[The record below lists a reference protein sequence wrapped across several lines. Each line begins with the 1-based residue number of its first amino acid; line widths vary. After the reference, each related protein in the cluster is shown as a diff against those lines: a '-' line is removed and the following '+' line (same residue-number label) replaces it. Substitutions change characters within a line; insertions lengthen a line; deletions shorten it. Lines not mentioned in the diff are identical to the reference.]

1 MASSD
6 MASSFFKT
14 GCKDTGRFAYFLIV
28 VRKTIHFYTGRTR
41 IIYAALRGFLC
52 FKYFD
57 RYDQIILWIKKRT
70 LPPTIRN
77 ER

>member
-28 VRKTIHFYTGRTR
+28 VRKT
-41 IIYAALRGFLC
+41 LRFIQGARGLF
-52 FKYFD
+52 
-57 RYDQIILWIKKRT
+57 T
-70 LPPTIRN
+70 LPYVVFCVLNILIATIK
-77 ER
+77 